1 MKTVGTEKMGFD
13 LRATGLLIQRKTLDE
28 IKKAIEL
35 LTFGI
40 RKSQFIH
47 RSRPSMRNLIRL
59 FLFCIL
65 TYFFSS
71 CSNKQ
76 YQNLFQQKGAG
87 TDTATLN
94 SASFIQD
101 HYRIKPQDILEIR
114 NLQND
119 KDIVD
124 LNPTISGSP
133 VTQMSAN
140 QMQHNGHL
148 VEDDG
153 TIALTGLGRIQVAG
167 LTRVEAEKMIE
178 SLYHKTLLKDPIIE
192 VKVANLTV
200 TLFGEVKTT
209 GNLPLI
215 KDRTTL
221 VQILGAAGGLTEN
234 ANEKNIKIIRGDHS
248 NPKVIQVDLSNIK
261 SINDPKTI
269 LQSGD
274 IVYVEKNRR
283 AVRNEKFGNLTQIV
297 QPLLLLFS
305 VAAVVYTFAHR

>member
-1 MKTVGTEKMGFD
+1 MKIGIEKLD
-13 LRATGLLIQRKTLDE
+13 LDSRTSGLLIRQKTLNE

-47 RSRPSMRNLIRL
+47 RSRPSMRKLIRL
-59 FLFCIL
+59 FLFSIL

-76 YQNLFQQKGAG
+76 YQNLFQQKGVDA
-87 TDTATLN
+87 DTATHN
-94 SASFIQD
+94 FTSVQN

-124 LNPTISGSP
+124 LNPSVTGSP
-133 VTQMSAN
+133 ITQVSIT
-140 QMQHNGHL
+140 QVHNGHL

-178 SLYHKTLLKDPIIE
+178 GLYHKVLLKDPIIE

-200 TLFGEVKTT
+200 TLFGEVKTS

-221 VQILGAAGGLTEN
+221 VQMLGVAGGLTEN
-234 ANEKNIKIIRGDHS
+234 ANEKNIKIIRGNHD
-248 NPKVIQVDLSNIK
+248 NPQVIQVDLSNIK
-261 SINDPKTI
+261 SINDPRTI

-283 AVRNEKFGNLTQIV
+283 AVRNEKLGNLTQIV

-305 VAAVVYTFAHR
+305 VAAVVYTFSHR

>member
-1 MKTVGTEKMGFD
+1 MKTIGTEKIDFH
-13 LRATGLLIQRKTLDE
+13 LRAARLSIHRKTLNE
-28 IKKAIEL
+28 IKKAVEL

-47 RSRPSMRNLIRL
+47 RSRPGMCKLIRL
-59 FLFCIL
+59 CLFCIL

-76 YQNLFQQKGAG
+76 YQNLFQQKAVGA
-87 TDTATLN
+87 DTAALN
-94 SASFIQD
+94 SASIQD

-124 LNPTISGSP
+124 LNPSISGSP
-133 VTQMSAN
+133 VTQMSTN
-140 QMQHNGHL
+140 QVQHIGHL

-178 SLYHKTLLKDPIIE
+178 GLYHKALLKDPIIE

-200 TLFGEVKTT
+200 TLFGEVKSP

-215 KDRTTL
+215 KDRTSL
-221 VQILGAAGGLTEN
+221 VQMLGAAGGLTEN
-234 ANEKNIKIIRGDHS
+234 ANEKDIKIIRGDHN
-248 NPKVIQVDLSNIK
+248 NPQVIRVDLSNIK

-283 AVRNEKFGNLTQIV
+283 AIRNEKFGNLTQLV

-305 VAAVVYTFAHR
+305 VAAIVYTYTHR

>member
-1 MKTVGTEKMGFD
+1 MKTTRAEKLDFG
-13 LRATGLLIQRKTLDE
+13 LRAGEVSIHRKTLNE

-47 RSRPSMRNLIRL
+47 RSRVSMRNLIRL
-59 FLFCIL
+59 FFLCIL
-65 TYFFSS
+65 AYFFSS

-87 TDTATLN
+87 TDTATIN
-94 SASFIQD
+94 FASSIQN

-124 LNPTISGSP
+124 LNPSVTGSP
-133 VTQMSAN
+133 VTQVSAT
-140 QMQHNGHL
+140 QVHSGHL

-178 SLYHKTLLKDPIIE
+178 GLYHKALLKDPIIE

-200 TLFGEVKTT
+200 TLFGEVKAT

-221 VQILGAAGGLTEN
+221 VQMLGAAGGLTEN
-234 ANEKNIKIIRGDHS
+234 ANEKDIKIIRGDHN
-248 NPKVIQVDLSNIK
+248 NPQVIRVDLSNIK
-261 SINDPKTI
+261 SINDPRTI

>member
-1 MKTVGTEKMGFD
+1 MKTGTEKSD
-13 LRATGLLIQRKTLDE
+13 LDSRTLALLIQQKTLNE

-35 LTFGI
+35 LTFEI
-40 RKSQFIH
+40 KKSQLILRIGPGMRTLIH
-47 RSRPSMRNLIRL
+47 L
-59 FLFCIL
+59 FSVCIFL
-65 TYFFSS
+65 YLFSS

-76 YQNLFQQKGAG
+76 YQNLFQQKGSRADSS
-87 TDTATLN
+87 TFN
-94 SASFIQD
+94 SLAAQE

-114 NLQND
+114 NLQID

-140 QMQHNGHL
+140 QVQHIGHL

-167 LTRVEAEKMIE
+167 LTRVEAEKTIE
-178 SLYHKTLLKDPIIE
+178 DLYHKTLLKDPIIE

-200 TLFGEVKTT
+200 TLFGEVKAP

-221 VQILGAAGGLTEN
+221 VQMLGAAGGLTEN
-234 ANEKNIKIIRGDHS
+234 ANEKDIKIIRGDHN
-248 NPKVIQVDLSNIK
+248 NPQIIQVDLSNIK

-283 AVRNEKFGNLTQIV
+283 AIRNEKFGNLTQIA

-305 VAAVVYTFAHR
+305 VAAVVYTFTHR